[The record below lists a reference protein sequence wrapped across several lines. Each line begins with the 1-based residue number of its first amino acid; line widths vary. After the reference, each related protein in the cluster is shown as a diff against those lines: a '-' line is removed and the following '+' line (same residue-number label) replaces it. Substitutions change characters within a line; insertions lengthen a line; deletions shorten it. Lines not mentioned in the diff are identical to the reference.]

1 MIERITR
8 LFRREKGQAAAPA
21 AHAPAVDAAVLQ
33 AQQQERERQQADAEQ
48 RLAALARQDDRTA
61 LIETALHDRSAKVRL
76 AAAEKLQDPA
86 DLERLRRDSSDK
98 NVQRHARE
106 ALKAQREQQQQQQ
119 ETQQRITQL
128 LEALAQHANRSF
140 EPLYDAK
147 LESLAD
153 SWRAIAGHASAAEQ
167 ERYSELAALARDTV
181 ARHAAEIA
189 AREGAIAA
197 KKEMIAA
204 CTELESVARQ
214 LSGEDLSSS
223 LAAVAALRS
232 TQQTRWDEAVTQTAA
247 DAPLAARFRRA
258 GQLLDRWLSAAAEL
272 SRAGQDVAAL
282 LGNLDADDAMA
293 TLDALDEQ
301 EAQLDAL
308 RARIDWPAE
317 AAPAALLLELDEAS
331 RRLAVRR
338 RALQADVREQLAQLR
353 KRRGALRRMIDEGQL
368 RVAVRTHQWLLKRIG
383 ELPAREAAQ
392 ETTALAPLAEAL
404 AKLHDWYQFAS
415 VPKKE
420 ELCVAIE
427 ALAGPVDDISERAT
441 AVRELRARWNTLCAA
456 DPDADPELRA
466 RFDRAADAAFAPC
479 AAWYDAQH
487 RLQDDNLAKRAA
499 LCDALATRLATPP
512 ADIAGWRELERHERD
527 LRAQWKTLEPV
538 RWPEARATQDRFH
551 ALLGQLRAQLDGER
565 QRGVAAR
572 RALIERA
579 TALLAQEPLESA
591 LNAARGLQ
599 DEWKRAGWADPRDD
613 RGLWQE
619 FRTAVDAVFARRDAA
634 RDAER
639 SAREA
644 AAAEAAQ
651 RRAEEEAKREQK
663 KAAIRAA
670 RQAEIDAA
678 LALADAESAA
688 LAGAAGDYA
697 GLQSAIDTV
706 PARASLG
713 QALRA
718 RLANLVG
725 GTLANDG
732 VAANAEKLAALT
744 LELEIL
750 LDLPSPPELAAARMQ
765 AKIAKLNTAMRQRA
779 TADSDPRRTLEDAWL
794 ATGPLDGAART
805 PLLARFRAALAA
817 P

>member
-8 LFRREKGQAAAPA
+8 LFRREKGQTAAPA
-21 AHAPAVDAAVLQ
+21 ANTPVVDAAALQ

-48 RLAALARQDDRTA
+48 RLAALARQDDRTT
-61 LIETALHDRSAKVRL
+61 LIETALHDKSAKVRL

-98 NVQRHARE
+98 NVQRHVRE

-128 LEALAQHANRSF
+128 LDALAQHANRNF

-147 LESLAD
+147 LESL
-153 SWRAIAGHASAAEQ
+153 SENWRAVAGHASAAEQ

-214 LSGEDLSSS
+214 LAGEDLTSS
-223 LAAVAALRS
+223 LAAVSALRS
-232 TQQTRWDEAVTQTAA
+232 TQQTRWEEAVTQTAA

-272 SRAGQDVAAL
+272 SRAGQDVAAV
-282 LGNLDADDAMA
+282 LGSLDADDATI

-353 KRRGALRRMIDEGQL
+353 KRRGALRHMIDEGQL

-427 ALAGPVDDISERAT
+427 ALAGPADDIAERTT
-441 AVRELRARWNTLCAA
+441 AVRELRARWNALCAA

-466 RFDRAADAAFAPC
+466 RFDRAADIAFAPC

-499 LCDALATRLATPP
+499 LCDALAARLAAPP
-512 ADIAGWRELERHERD
+512 TDIAGWRELERHERD

-551 ALLGQLRAQLDGER
+551 SLLGQMRAQLDGER

-572 RALIERA
+572 RALIDRA
-579 TALLAQEPLESA
+579 VALLVHEPLESA

-613 RGLWQE
+613 RALWQE
-619 FRTAVDAVFARRDAA
+619 FRGAVDAVFARRDAA

-663 KAAIRAA
+663 KAAVRAA
-670 RQAEIDAA
+670 RQAEVDAA

-688 LAGAAGDYA
+688 LAGDAGDYA
-697 GLQSAIDTV
+697 GLQSIIDTV
-706 PARASLG
+706 PARAPLG

-718 RLANLVG
+718 RLGNLAAGKFAVDA
-725 GTLANDG
+725 TT
-732 VAANAEKLAALT
+732 ANAEKLAALT

-765 AKIAKLNTAMRQRA
+765 AKIAKLNTALRQRA
-779 TADSDPRRTLEDAWL
+779 TADGDPRRTLEDAWL
-794 ATGPLDGAART
+794 AIGPVDGAARA
-805 PLLARFRAALAA
+805 PLLARFRAVLAA

>member
-8 LFRREKGQAAAPA
+8 LFRREKGQPAAPA
-21 AHAPAVDAAVLQ
+21 AHAPAVDAAALQ
-33 AQQQERERQQADAEQ
+33 AQQQERERQLAEAEQ
-48 RLAALARQDDRTA
+48 RLAALARQDDRAA
-61 LIETALHDRSAKVRL
+61 LLETALHDKSAKVRL
-76 AAAEKLQDPA
+76 AAAEKLHDPA
-86 DLERLRRDSSDK
+86 DLERLRRESNDK

-106 ALKAQREQQQQQQ
+106 ALKAQRERQQQQQ

-128 LEALAQHANRSF
+128 LDALALHANRNF
-140 EPLYDAK
+140 EPLYDAR
-147 LESLAD
+147 LESL
-153 SWRAIAGHASAAEQ
+153 SEGWRAVAAHASAAEQ

-204 CTELESVARQ
+204 CSELESVVRQ
-214 LSGEDLSSS
+214 LAGEDLAASV
-223 LAAVAALRS
+223 AAVSALRS
-232 TQQTRWDEAVTQTAA
+232 TQQTRWDEATTQTAV

-258 GQLLDRWLSAAAEL
+258 GQVLDRWLSAAAEL

-282 LGNLDADDAMA
+282 LGNLDTDDATP

-331 RRLAVRR
+331 RRLAARR

-392 ETTALAPLAEAL
+392 ETAALAPLAEAL

-427 ALAGPVDDISERAT
+427 ALTGPADDIGERAT

-487 RLQDDNLAKRAA
+487 RLQDENLAKRAA

-512 ADIAGWRELERHERD
+512 ADSAGWRELDRLERD
-527 LRAQWKTLEPV
+527 LRAQWKALEPV
-538 RWPEARATQDRFH
+538 RWPEARTVQDRFH
-551 ALLGQLRAQLDGER
+551 GLLGQLRTQLDGER

-572 RALIERA
+572 RALVDRA
-579 TALLAQEPLESA
+579 TALLALEPLEPA
-591 LNAARGLQ
+591 LNTARGLQ

-613 RGLWQE
+613 RALWQE
-619 FRTAVDAVFARRDAA
+619 FRAAIDAVFARRDAA

-639 SAREA
+639 NAREA
-644 AAAEAAQ
+644 AVAEAA
-651 RRAEEEAKREQK
+651 RLRAEEEAKRQQK
-663 KAAIRAA
+663 KAAMRAA

-678 LALADAESAA
+678 LALAEAESTA
-688 LAGAAGDYA
+688 LAGATVDIAALQAG
-697 GLQSAIDTV
+697 IDAV
-706 PARASLG
+706 PAKTPLG
-713 QALRA
+713 QALRG
-718 RLANLVG
+718 RLGELAAGRIG
-725 GTLANDG
+725 GDAA
-732 VAANAEKLAALT
+732 AANVEKLATLT
-744 LELEIL
+744 LDLEIL

-779 TADSDPRRTLEDAWL
+779 PADGDPRRVLEDAWL
-794 ATGPLDGAART
+794 ATGPLEGAARA